1 MKGEITMKR
10 EYRQEGYRVATV
22 LPLSSDTSRFLQDV
36 DNKADF
42 LRMVLNDLMEAYPYP
57 YEYTELSEEERLERF
72 FGVKKPRERVIQELT
87 KKVGNMVNDK
97 ERLGT
102 EVEYVRFYIRFM
114 KIFLEKLPGNSFFV
128 WFVYS
133 NVAKIVK
140 EKHAETEVEYA
151 VISDLKEFS
160 VEYKKNCNNTVWM
173 ARLAAKERFIDRT
186 EALFIRLTYHWFC
199 LCNLLP
205 DMEKYPV
212 AKVTSLI
219 LDFMNTSVHLESMDD
234 MLLMSYFTQFVK
246 NKLKKDMHT
255 AA

>member
-1 MKGEITMKR
+1 MKGEITIQR

-22 LPLSSDTSRFLQDV
+22 LSLSSDTSRFLQDV

-57 YEYTELSEEERLERF
+57 YEYTELLEEERLEKF

-87 KKVGNMVNDK
+87 KKVGNMENDK
-97 ERLGT
+97 EILGT

-128 WFVYS
+128 WCVYS

-160 VEYKKNCNNTVWM
+160 VEYKKIAITQYGWPG
-173 ARLAAKERFIDRT
+173 
-186 EALFIRLTYHWFC
+186 
-199 LCNLLP
+199 LL
-205 DMEKYPV
+205 
-212 AKVTSLI
+212 
-219 LDFMNTSVHLESMDD
+219 
-234 MLLMSYFTQFVK
+234 
-246 NKLKKDMHT
+246 LKKDSLIEQKHYLSDSHT
-255 AA
+255 IGSVSVTYYQIWKNTLLQKLPV